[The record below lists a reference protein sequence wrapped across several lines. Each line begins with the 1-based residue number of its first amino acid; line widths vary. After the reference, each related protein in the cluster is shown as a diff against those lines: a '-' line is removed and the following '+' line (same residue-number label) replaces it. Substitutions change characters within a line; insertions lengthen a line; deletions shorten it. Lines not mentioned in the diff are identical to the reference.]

1 MRTNIFATAC
11 GVLALAGFTG
21 SAQTPQTPP
30 TQPTTSSAAARPASD
45 DKPTVTVTGCLTG
58 DSKASSS
65 ASPTGASRAAAK
77 YVLTNVQETGAPA
90 SSTPS
95 AGAGKSYVLKSDASV
110 DLSAHVNHKVQITG
124 SLDKSASSA
133 TYPSS
138 ATASEK
144 AQDSMNA
151 PTLKVSNLT
160 MVSSTCS

>member
-11 GVLALAGFTG
+11 GVLAFAGLTV
-21 SAQTPQTPP
+21 SAQTPQAPP
-30 TQPTTSSAAARPASD
+30 TQPTTSSAAARPMSD
-45 DKPTVTVTGCLTG
+45 DKPTVTVTGCLTS
-58 DSKASSS
+58 DSRASSS
-65 ASPTGASRAAAK
+65 ASPTGASRSAAK
-77 YVLTNVQETGAPA
+77 YILTNVQETGAPA

-95 AGAGKSYVLKSDASV
+95 AGKSYVLKSDASV

-124 SLDKSASSA
+124 SFDKNAASA
-133 TYPSS
+133 TSPS

-144 AQDSMNA
+144 AQDSMSA